1 MKVLIVNT
9 VSTERNGVTN
19 VIFNYYRTM
28 GISDIQMD
36 LVVINQPDS
45 YYMEEVQ
52 DKGGEIY
59 ILSRTIRHPLE
70 YIWNLSRIAK
80 EYDVMHVHGNSTTML
95 LEMLAAKIA
104 NVPFRIAHSHNTN
117 CRYKFLNR
125 LCRLPFYALC
135 NGRLACGREAGV
147 WLYGEREFKV
157 LNNGIDTVRF
167 SFDEKKRVN
176 MRQQL
181 KWANNIIMGHI
192 GNFVEA
198 KNHTFLIDVF
208 AEVYRQNSC
217 YRLLLIG
224 DGQLKYAAQTKV
236 MQLGLSNV
244 VFFAGE
250 TDSVVDYLCA
260 MDLIVMPS
268 RFEGFPLTLVE
279 EQANGLHCVISDVI
293 THEIDIT
300 GLIHFIS
307 LHADIDEWVKEIL
320 NYSINNNRKFISE
333 NAIITIKKNKYD
345 IGVLAK
351 ELASFYINKG
361 RV

>member
-1 MKVLIVNT
+1 MKILIVNT
-9 VSTERNGVTN
+9 VPTERNGVTN
-19 VIFNYYRTM
+19 VIFNYYRTVNTYH
-28 GISDIQMD
+28 IQMD
-36 LVVINQPDS
+36 LVVINQPAP
-45 YYMEEVQ
+45 YYIEEVQ
-52 DKGGEIY
+52 DKGGKVY
-59 ILSRTIRHPLE
+59 IMSRTVKYPLK

-80 EYDVMHVHGNSTTML
+80 GYDAIHVHGNSATML
-95 LEMLAAKIA
+95 LEMLAAKMA
-104 NVPFRIAHSHNTN
+104 NVPFRIAHSHNTT

-157 LNNGIDTVRF
+157 QNNGIDTARF
-167 SFDEKKRVN
+167 SFDEQKRVN
-176 MRQQL
+176 MRQRL
-181 KWANNIIMGHI
+181 NWKDGVIIGHV

-224 DGQLKYAAQTKV
+224 DGQLKNAVQTKV
-236 MQLGLSNV
+236 MQLGLSKV

-268 RFEGFPLTLVE
+268 HFEGFPLTLVE

-345 IGVLAK
+345 ISVLTK